1 MQLIN
6 NVNSYP
12 AAMAS
17 TSVPQPTARDAARNQ
32 VLEAAR
38 RCFRSDGL
46 RANTMEDIARAA
58 QTSRQTVYKYF
69 SGRRELIEAAI
80 AVRIAE
86 LADDILARDWSTMTL
101 VEAFVTRTGAIV
113 QSMRDDPELGV
124 LLGDGSPLTLHEALW
139 QPSVRQRG
147 LTDWRPWLREA
158 RRAGLIRSDVTD
170 DDLYDWLQTVLTS
183 VILRPIPDPPYERML
198 VETFLLKSLSDS

>member
-1 MQLIN
+1 MQKLSD
-6 NVNSYP
+6 VNSYP

-17 TSVPQPTARDAARNQ
+17 SNVSPPTARDAARSQ

-38 RCFRSDGL
+38 GCFLRTGL
-46 RANTMEDIARAA
+46 RTNTMEDIARAA

-80 AVRIAE
+80 AARIAE
-86 LADDILARDWSTMTL
+86 LADDILAHDWSTMSL
-101 VEAFVTRTGAIV
+101 VEAFVARTAAVV
-113 QSMRDDPELGV
+113 QSIRDDHELGV
-124 LLGDGSPLTLHEALW
+124 LLGEGSPLTLHEALW

-158 RRAGLIRSDVTD
+158 RRDGLIRGDVTD
-170 DDLYDWLQTVLTS
+170 EDLYDWLQTVLTS
-183 VILRPIPDPPYERML
+183 VILRPIHDPPYERML
-198 VETFLLKSLSDS
+198 VETFLLKSLRGH

>member
-1 MQLIN
+1 MQLIDH
-6 NVNSYP
+6 VNSYP

-17 TSVPQPTARDAARNQ
+17 SKVPPPTARDVARNQ

-38 RCFRSDGL
+38 RCFRRDGL

-58 QTSRQTVYKYF
+58 KTSRQTVYKHF

-86 LADDILARDWSTMTL
+86 LADDILAHDWTTMTL
-101 VEAFVTRTGAIV
+101 VEAFVARTAAIV

-124 LLGDGSPLTLHEALW
+124 LLGEGSPLTLHEALW
-139 QPSVRQRG
+139 QPAVRQRG

-183 VILRPIPDPPYERML
+183 VILRPMPDPPHERML
-198 VETFLLKSLSDS
+198 VETFLLKSLSES

>member
-1 MQLIN
+1 MRTLS

-17 TSVPQPTARDAARNQ
+17 TKGSPPTARDAARNQ
-32 VLEAAR
+32 VLQAAR
-38 RCFRSDGL
+38 GRFLSEGL
-46 RANTMEDIARAA
+46 RANTMEDIAHAA
-58 QTSRQTVYKYF
+58 RTSRQTVYKYF

-80 AVRIAE
+80 AARIAE
-86 LADDILARDWSTMTL
+86 LADEILDHNWSTMTL
-101 VEAFVTRTGAIV
+101 VEGFVARTGAIV
-113 QSMRDDPELGV
+113 QSIRDDHELGV

-158 RRAGLIRSDVTD
+158 RRDGLVRGDVTD
-170 DDLYDWLQTVLTS
+170 EDLYDWLQTVLTS
-183 VILRPIPDPPYERML
+183 VILRPTPDPAYERML
-198 VETFLLKSLSDS
+198 VETFLLKSLSGH